1 MYQDEIINSKA
12 RVSVMPGMKRVTAV
26 KKKYDIG
33 KELGQGAYGL
43 VSECSLKGTSGGE
56 VFAMKSM
63 KKNNKEI

>member
-1 MYQDEIINSKA
+1 
-12 RVSVMPGMKRVTAV
+12 MPGMNRVSAV